1 MYIKCILTCALRAQI
16 SQPDYLNVCIGIL
29 RFWSTYAYCPSQIIK
44 TELFK
49 CLQEKHGMLFEN
61 FILSKLVPV
70 VGDMRKT
77 NIGIEEEVANRIAT
91 EVDVIINSAATTTFD
106 ER

>member
-1 MYIKCILTCALRAQI
+1 
-16 SQPDYLNVCIGIL
+16 
-29 RFWSTYAYCPSQIIK
+29 
-44 TELFK
+44 
-49 CLQEKHGMLFEN
+49 MLFEN

-106 ER
+106 ERYIARPARNRTDCIRCFVLELFVSDPYF

>member
-1 MYIKCILTCALRAQI
+1 
-16 SQPDYLNVCIGIL
+16 
-29 RFWSTYAYCPSQIIK
+29 
-44 TELFK
+44 
-49 CLQEKHGMLFEN
+49 MLFEN